1 MKLSVYI
8 NKIMKQIIII
18 LLIAII
24 CVGCTHTPQKIE
36 KYISRHCDINAN
48 DSCIIDLRKA
58 LDVDYDTMYF
68 FDSFTIETVVHNI
81 VGIEDYRNYKDDMRR
96 VGYDSEMCRIV
107 LVKDRKVVYEDEY
120 HYWDYNTEI
129 LYSDF
134 DTIEGIGSFDG
145 KPFKDFGYISTQHFF
160 KVINKDSYYYV
171 KE

>member
-1 MKLSVYI
+1 
-8 NKIMKQIIII
+8 
-18 LLIAII
+18 
-24 CVGCTHTPQKIE
+24 
-36 KYISRHCDINAN
+36 
-48 DSCIIDLRKA
+48 
-58 LDVDYDTMYF
+58 
-68 FDSFTIETVVHNI
+68 
-81 VGIEDYRNYKDDMRR
+81 MRR

-120 HYWDYNTEI
+120 HYWNYNTEI

-171 KE
+171 KEYVKE